1 MPALTSPTETP
12 SPPSNSWS
20 SVSTNLCSIHSP
32 YERQYMT
39 DTNAYTFPTHIAHNS
54 PPLQQKPSIGHN
66 YFQSEPESLSN
77 QSESLSISPTLLTS
91 NKSSAKKKKTT
102 KTTYK
107 HVPHREKPIHLVAR
121 RNARERRR
129 VQAVNSA
136 FVRLRKCVPV
146 ENRNKRLSK
155 VKTLHR
161 AIEYI
166 AGLQD
171 LLREADQQEG
181 IVADNS
187 AEQLMNGL
195 IKAEME
201 CTEKKFNKENRIG
214 DQKWISIET
223 TFNDWHSFGS
233 YH

>member
-1 MPALTSPTETP
+1 MNT
-12 SPPSNSWS
+12 
-20 SVSTNLCSIHSP
+20 I
-32 YERQYMT
+32 
-39 DTNAYTFPTHIAHNS
+39 S

-77 QSESLSISPTLLTS
+77 QSEPQSITPTHITS
-91 NKSSAKKKKTT
+91 NKSAAKKKKAT

-107 HVPHREKPIHLVAR
+107 HIPHREKPIHLVAR

-136 FVRLRKCVPV
+136 FVRLRKCVPI

-171 LLREADQQEG
+171 LIREADQQEG
-181 IVADNS
+181 SVADESN
-187 AEQLMNGL
+187 EQLLNGF
-195 IKAEME
+195 IKSEIE

-214 DQKWISIET
+214 DQKWIET
-223 TFNDWHSFGS
+223 
-233 YH
+233 